1 MVEGAPASETSVRR
15 PSASERI
22 LDAVARRIVTG
33 GVAALSMQDIAQEAG
48 VSKGLIHY
56 HFRDKETLLAHLV
69 DWITD
74 GLVGR
79 ERAALAA
86 VTPQTAVD
94 ALWGWLEGEL
104 ERGHIRLLVELAQS
118 PSDMVQQASAR
129 SAQRRREAATTT
141 IEMVFGALAL
151 RPRIA
156 ASLLAEVVVAFTDGL
171 ATRAAL
177 TLPAPPRIA
186 FDVLWLSLLSLAE

>member
-1 MVEGAPASETSVRR
+1 MAEGAPASEPPMRR

-33 GVAALSMQDIAQEAG
+33 GAAALSMQDIAQEAG

-56 HFRDKETLLAHLV
+56 HFRDKDTLLAHLV
-69 DWITD
+69 DWITE

-118 PSDMVQQASAR
+118 PSDMVHQASAR
-129 SAQRRREAATTT
+129 SAQRRREAATAT
-141 IEMVFGALAL
+141 IETVFGALAL
-151 RPRIA
+151 HPRIA

-177 TLPAPPRIA
+177 MLPAPPRIA